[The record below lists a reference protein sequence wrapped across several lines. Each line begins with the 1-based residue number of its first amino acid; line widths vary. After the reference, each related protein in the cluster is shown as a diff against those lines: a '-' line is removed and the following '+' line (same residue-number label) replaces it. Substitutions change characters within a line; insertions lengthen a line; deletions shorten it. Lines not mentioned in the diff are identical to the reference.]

1 MGTTTVRVTSETRE
15 VLRALA
21 ADLRTDMQDVVALA
35 VETLRRQLI
44 LARTNEAY
52 AATPADERADMDA
65 ELASWEGTLADG
77 LER

>member
-52 AATPADERADMDA
+52 AATSADERADMDA